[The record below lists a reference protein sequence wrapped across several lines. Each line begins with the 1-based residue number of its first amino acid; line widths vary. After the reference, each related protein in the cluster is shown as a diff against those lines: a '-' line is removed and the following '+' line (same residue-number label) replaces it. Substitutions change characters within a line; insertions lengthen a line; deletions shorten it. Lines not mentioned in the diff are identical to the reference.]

1 MGNCGFPLLETPAE
15 SENNT
20 MFRGISNLNV
30 DTKGRIAIPSRYRE
44 SIQSSSAGEMIVTVD
59 HTDRCLLIYPMDEWE
74 SVEQKL
80 MRLPNSNR
88 RVRNMQRLV
97 IGHASEVELDTQGR
111 IRLSAPLREY
121 AGIDKPVALVGQEN
135 KFELWN
141 EETWNSKRD
150 IWIAEAQADSEND
163 DALDNFS
170 L

>member
-1 MGNCGFPLLETPAE
+1 VGNCGFSKLETPSE
-15 SENNT
+15 SEKNT

-44 SIQSSSAGEMIVTVD
+44 SIQSSSEGEMIVTVD
-59 HTDRCLLIYPMDEWE
+59 HTDHCLLIYAMDEWE
-74 SVEQKL
+74 DVERKL
-80 MRLPNSNR
+80 MRLSNSNR

-97 IGHASEVELDTQGR
+97 LGHASEVELDTQGR

-121 AGIDKPVALVGQEN
+121 AGIDKPVVLVGQAN
-135 KFELWN
+135 KFELWS
-141 EETWNSKRD
+141 EETWLAQRD
-150 IWIAEAQADSEND
+150 IWVAEAQADSEND

>member
-1 MGNCGFPLLETPAE
+1 
-15 SENNT
+15 
-20 MFRGISNLNV
+20 
-30 DTKGRIAIPSRYRE
+30 
-44 SIQSSSAGEMIVTVD
+44 
-59 HTDRCLLIYPMDEWE
+59 
-74 SVEQKL
+74 
-80 MRLPNSNR
+80 
-88 RVRNMQRLV
+88 MQRLV